1 MYKGSMVH
9 AQCMMLDLLDWE
21 FQSAILNMLQELK
34 KNMSEELKE
43 SLKMKTHQVENISKD
58 TEIKKKSDEMLE
70 LKTIITEMKISLRI
84 NS

>member
-1 MYKGSMVH
+1 
-9 AQCMMLDLLDWE
+9 
-21 FQSAILNMLQELK
+21 
-34 KNMSEELKE
+34 MSEELKE